1 MAEKYKT
8 RFFVVTNWN
17 LDTDYDALI
26 EKGQIRY
33 VMHGRE
39 TCPETGK
46 LHDQCYVYFHNQ
58 RQNSKRALNDIG
70 NMFGPIHCYVAA
82 MRGTLRQN
90 DAYCSKE
97 DAYNHVGLKPSPGA
111 RGDIEEVKD
120 EILAG
125 NITSDEVCLANPEFH
140 HKYGRTLDRIE
151 AIALRKR
158 FRTEMTKGIWYTGPT
173 ASGKSHKVFEGYDPD
188 THYVKNLNEEWWDG
202 YKGHPV
208 VIFNEFR
215 GQIKFSEL
223 LDLVDK
229 WPKTVKWRNHCE
241 IQM

>member
-1 MAEKYKT
+1 
-8 RFFVVTNWN
+8 
-17 LDTDYDALI
+17 
-26 EKGQIRY
+26 
-33 VMHGRE
+33 
-39 TCPETGK
+39 
-46 LHDQCYVYFHNQ
+46 
-58 RQNSKRALNDIG
+58 
-70 NMFGPIHCYVAA
+70 

-97 DAYNHVGLKPSPGA
+97 DVYNHVGLKPYPGA
-111 RGDIEEVKD
+111 RRDIEAVKD

-173 ASGKSHKVFEGYDPD
+173 ASGKSHKVFDGFDPD

-229 WPKTVKWRNHCE
+229 WPKTVKWRNREAVPFLAKE
-241 IQM
+241 IRIASIKPPEHVFARIVENEEEPWGQFQRRFTVINLRKRKSNVVDLLA